1 LKSAALHAK
10 VRAGYGCYEVNA
22 KPMNSGGSS
31 SFWFHKGDTPGW
43 RTQIDVSASLHVFVR
58 VAAVAASPLRADYS

>member
-1 LKSAALHAK
+1 VADREKMDRLQINSSDPFS
-10 VRAGYGCYEVNA
+10 A